1 LIIFIQPSIDLWGT
15 ALKKD
20 SRSFQKKF
28 DKILL
33 ENGNEH
39 LIAFK
44 LIDGGFSIF
53 HSGRCTFVGMI

>member
-1 LIIFIQPSIDLWGT
+1 LIVFIEPPIDLWST

-20 SRSFQKKF
+20 ARSFQKEF

-44 LIDGGFSIF
+44 LIDGGFSII
-53 HSGRCTFVGMI
+53 HNGRCTFVRMI